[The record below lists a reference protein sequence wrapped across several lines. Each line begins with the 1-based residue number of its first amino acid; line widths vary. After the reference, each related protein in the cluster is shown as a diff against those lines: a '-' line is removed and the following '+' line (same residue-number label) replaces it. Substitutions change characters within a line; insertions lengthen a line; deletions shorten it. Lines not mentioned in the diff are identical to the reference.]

1 MEQLKPLLQEVQ
13 YVVVAGLVPLLL
25 GGMLVVKPA
34 QPLCF
39 ALKLSYHP
47 DIVSSLISWDSSLVS
62 ILNPILGQ

>member
-1 MEQLKPLLQEVQ
+1 MEQLKPFLQEVQ
-13 YVVVAGLVPLLL
+13 YVVVVGLVPLVL
-25 GGMLVVKPA
+25 GGMLVVNPA

-47 DIVSSLISWDSSLVS
+47 GIVRSLISRASSLVS